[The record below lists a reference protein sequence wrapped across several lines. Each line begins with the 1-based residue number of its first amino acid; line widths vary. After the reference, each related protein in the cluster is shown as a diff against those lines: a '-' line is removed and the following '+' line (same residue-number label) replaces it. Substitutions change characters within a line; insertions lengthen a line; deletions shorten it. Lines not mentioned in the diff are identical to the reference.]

1 MYQIYE
7 MKFIKFDKQL
17 LELKQ
22 NIFSLFVLQLLQV
35 AFQENHW
42 LKVNLTVKKKTTTD
56 LWVALQI
63 FETLKILIC
72 CRKLEE
78 NWTWREM
85 KRRELEENCH
95 VACF

>member
-35 AFQENHW
+35 AFQENH
-42 LKVNLTVKKKTTTD
+42 
-56 LWVALQI
+56 
-63 FETLKILIC
+63 
-72 CRKLEE
+72 
-78 NWTWREM
+78 
-85 KRRELEENCH
+85 
-95 VACF
+95 